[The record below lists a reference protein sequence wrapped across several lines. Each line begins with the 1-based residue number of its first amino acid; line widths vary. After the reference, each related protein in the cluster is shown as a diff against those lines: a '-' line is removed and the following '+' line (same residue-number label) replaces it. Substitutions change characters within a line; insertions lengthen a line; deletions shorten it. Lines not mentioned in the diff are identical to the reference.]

1 MKRQH
6 TFNIFSF
13 NPGTKCVWNQSSTKK
28 QKKRLDE
35 MQSSAHWRGPAEPA
49 EYLTGPRLIYPEREL
64 PYYPGVPPLAPSP
77 KGSYPR
83 TQDMWGPDLRYPQY
97 YPPPSAPQH
106 KGPFRQDVPP
116 SPPQCHKVPAYHEMG
131 RTLYRGVSPD
141 QYHSGTQDPRQKNPM
156 TAAV

>member
-1 MKRQH
+1 MCMKQ
-6 TFNIFSF
+6 NDIICNMSQ
-13 NPGTKCVWNQSSTKK
+13 NSISSGVPL
-28 QKKRLDE
+28 RLDE